1 MPADLNHP
9 FIALAG
15 PPNAGKTTLF
25 NALTGAGSQPVNYP
39 GATVEYAMG
48 NTRKSL
54 GVELRVAD
62 TPGTYSL
69 APKSPEERV
78 TYEILFGEPTNKP
91 QALILVV
98 DGTQLSR
105 HLPLVRQ
112 VLETGYPMVVAVTMK
127 DLLARDGVVLDVEKL
142 SRLLTV
148 PVFAVNGLD
157 THSVRELAA
166 AVLALTHKPLPTR
179 LLPVPWSSARQE
191 LELKWAGDIATQV
204 RLTGASAAGRRRSL
218 AEETK
223 RIDRV
228 LLHPVFG
235 LLIFAAVM
243 TLLFTSIFWL
253 AAPAM
258 DAVNGLFESLASA
271 VLAYAPHSLW
281 ADFVAG
287 GIFGSLGAIL
297 TFVPQIMILFLGISF
312 LEDSGYLARAATLID
327 RPLTLI
333 GLNGRSFV
341 PLLSGYACAIPAM
354 MAARTIPNRKERWLT
369 LFIIPLMSCSA
380 RLPVYSLLLA
390 YIFWGQPAWKPGV
403 ALALIYL
410 TTLVI
415 GSVTAAVVS
424 RWIQTDDHSFFM
436 MELPLY
442 RKPSPLGLLKSMA
455 MRTESYLR
463 KAGPAIFIFAVAI
476 WAATTFPNYSA
487 PTASEKLNTSYAAQ
501 GGKLINPLMHPMGG
515 DWRTG
520 LALMTA
526 FAAREVFVS
535 SLGLVMQVSEQDEMQ
550 REVSLLGSMR
560 QATRED
566 GSPLFTPASSVGLI
580 LFFMIALQCMATV
593 AVARREFGSWKIPVV
608 QVVAFNLLA
617 YLVAVGA
624 VQTLRWVGIP

>member
-1 MPADLNHP
+1 MPADLNTP
-9 FIALAG
+9 FVALVG

-25 NALTGAGSQPVNYP
+25 NALTGAASQPVNYP
-39 GATVEYAMG
+39 GATVEYAVG
-48 NTRKSL
+48 AARKSL
-54 GVELRVAD
+54 GVELRIAD

-78 TYEILFGEPTNKP
+78 TFEILFGGPTAKP
-91 QALILVV
+91 QAVILVV

-127 DLLARDGVVLDVEKL
+127 DLLERDGVLLDIGAL
-142 SRLLTV
+142 SKMLTV

-157 THSVRELAA
+157 THSVRELVG
-166 AVLALTHKPLPTR
+166 AVMALTRKPLPSRIPPTQ
-179 LLPVPWSSARQE
+179 WSSARQA
-191 LELKWAGDIATQV
+191 LELKWAGDIAAAV
-204 RLTGASAAGRRRSL
+204 RLSGSSVRSQHRSL

-228 LLHPVFG
+228 LLHPVGG
-235 LLIFAAVM
+235 LFIFVAVM
-243 TLLFTSIFWL
+243 ALLFTSIFWV

-258 DAVNGLFESLASA
+258 DAVNGLFEYLASA

-281 ADFVAG
+281 ADFLAG
-287 GIFGSLGAIL
+287 GVLGSLGAIL
-297 TFVPQIMILFLGISF
+297 TFVPQIMILFLGISL

-354 MAARTIPNRKERWLT
+354 LAARTIPNRKERWLT

-390 YIFWGQPAWKPGV
+390 YIFWGEPAWKPGV
-403 ALALIYL
+403 ALSLIYL

-415 GSVTAAVVS
+415 GSIASALVS
-424 RWIQTDDHSFFM
+424 RLIKTEDPSFFM

-476 WAATTFPNYSA
+476 WVGTTFPHYDA
-487 PTASEKLNTSYAAQ
+487 PNASEKLNTSYAAQ

-535 SLGLVMQVSEQDEMQ
+535 SLGLVMQVSEEEEKQ

-560 QATRED
+560 QAKRED
-566 GSPLFTPASSVGLI
+566 GSLLFTPASCVGLI

-593 AVARREFGSWKIPVV
+593 AVARREFGSWKMPVI
-608 QVVAFNLLA
+608 QLVAFNLLA
-617 YLVAVGA
+617 YVVAVSA
-624 VQTLRWVGIP
+624 VQGLRWAGVP